1 MTHIKKYQNWFNK
14 MGKDLVCSKRPES
27 LELHKQFQCLE
38 LREDILGVKKHCE
51 ILHTLFTEF
60 SKERKNLRW
69 LEKLISECDQW
80 GQVIHSVIRAQNVE
94 EDVVLTA
101 LVKGEIQIDEAVDLL

>member
-1 MTHIKKYQNWFNK
+1 MSKE
-14 MGKDLVCSKRPES
+14 LVCSKRPES
-27 LELHKQFQCLE
+27 LELHKQFQSLQ

-51 ILHTLFTEF
+51 ILNNLFTEF

-80 GQVIHSVIRAQNVE
+80 GQVIHSVIRAQSVE
-94 EDVVLTA
+94 EDVVLIA
-101 LVKGEIQIDEAVDLL
+101 LVRGEILIDEAIEML